1 MLRDEIEK
9 KNQLKKKTK
18 QKPEST
24 WVSLPKSWPKSWN
37 RDNSIKRESRK
48 ITKVDSKIT

>member
-1 MLRDEIEK
+1 MLRDEIEKKSQNRGNSVLRDEIEK

-24 WVSLPKSWPKSWN
+24 RVSLPKS
-37 RDNSIKRESRK
+37 
-48 ITKVDSKIT
+48 